1 MDGIGLS
8 QAIETLRLEL
18 SEAQA
23 SGRDGE
29 VRFGLET
36 VDLEL
41 SVAVTKDANGKVGW
55 KILEAGGSVG
65 TERTQ
70 TIRLSLKP
78 LSSEAAS
85 VKETAGG
92 IVISGETFASRDGR
106 APGTEHIVPTV
117 DADIEDE

>member
-23 SGRDGE
+23 SGREGE
-29 VRFGLET
+29 VRFELET

-65 TERTQ
+65 TEHTQ

-78 LSSEAAS
+78 LSSGAAS

-92 IVISGETFASRDGR
+92 IVIAAETSPSHDGH
-106 APGTEHIVPTV
+106 PLGTEHIIPTL
-117 DADIEDE
+117 DTAEEDE

>member
-8 QAIETLRLEL
+8 QAIETLRMEL

-78 LSSEAAS
+78 LSGDTAS
-85 VKETAGG
+85 AKETAGG
-92 IVISGETFASRDGR
+92 IVISGETSPSRDDHI
-106 APGTEHIVPTV
+106 PGIERTIPIVDT
-117 DADIEDE
+117 AEEDE

>member
-8 QAIETLRLEL
+8 QAIETLRMEL

-29 VRFGLET
+29 VRFALET

-78 LSSEAAS
+78 LSGAAS
-85 VKETAGG
+85 KEATASG
-92 IVISGETFASRDGR
+92 IVISGDTSPSGDR
-106 APGTEHIVPTV
+106 APGIERTIPIVDT
-117 DADIEDE
+117 AEEDE

>member
-8 QAIETLRLEL
+8 QAIETLRQEL
-18 SEAQA
+18 SDAQA

-29 VRFGLET
+29 VRFALET

-55 KILEAGGSVG
+55 KIIEAGGSVG

-78 LSSEAAS
+78 LSGDAAS
-85 VKETAGG
+85 TKETAGG
-92 IVISGETFASRDGR
+92 IVISGETSPSRDDHT
-106 APGTEHIVPTV
+106 PGTGRTIPIVDT
-117 DADIEDE
+117 AEEDE

>member
-41 SVAVTKDANGKVGW
+41 SVAVTKDANGKIGW
-55 KILEAGGSVG
+55 KIVEAGGSVG

-78 LSSEAAS
+78 LSGGAAS
-85 VKETAGG
+85 KEATAGG
-92 IVISGETFASRDGR
+92 IVISGETSPSRDDHT
-106 APGTEHIVPTV
+106 PGSERTIPIVDT
-117 DADIEDE
+117 AEEDE

>member
-78 LSSEAAS
+78 LSPGAAS
-85 VKETAGG
+85 TKEVAGG
-92 IVISGETFASRDGR
+92 IVIAGETSPSRNER
-106 APGTEHIVPTV
+106 PLGTEHAVPTL
-117 DADIEDE
+117 DTAEEDE

>member
-23 SGRDGE
+23 SGREGE
-29 VRFGLET
+29 VRFALET

-78 LSSEAAS
+78 LSSGAAS
-85 VKETAGG
+85 KEETAGG
-92 IVISGETFASRDGR
+92 IVIAGESSPSRDER
-106 APGTEHIVPTV
+106 PLGTERIIPTV
-117 DADIEDE
+117 NTDEEDE

>member
-8 QAIETLRLEL
+8 QAIETLRQEL
-18 SEAQA
+18 SDAQA

-29 VRFGLET
+29 VRFALET

-78 LSSEAAS
+78 LSGAAS
-85 VKETAGG
+85 KETTAGG
-92 IVISGETFASRDGR
+92 IVISGETSPSRDDR
-106 APGTEHIVPTV
+106 TPGTERTIPIVDT
-117 DADIEDE
+117 AEEDE

>member
-78 LSSEAAS
+78 LPSGAAS
-85 VKETAGG
+85 ARENLGG
-92 IVISGETFASRDGR
+92 IIIAGETSPSRDGH
-106 APGTEHIVPTV
+106 ASEHPVPTI
-117 DADIEDE
+117 DTAEEAE

>member
-8 QAIETLRLEL
+8 QAIETLRQEL

-23 SGRDGE
+23 SSREGE

-78 LSSEAAS
+78 LSGAAAS
-85 VKETAGG
+85 KETTAGG
-92 IVISGETFASRDGR
+92 IVISGETSPSRDDHT
-106 APGTEHIVPTV
+106 PGTERTIPIVDT
-117 DADIEDE
+117 AEEDE